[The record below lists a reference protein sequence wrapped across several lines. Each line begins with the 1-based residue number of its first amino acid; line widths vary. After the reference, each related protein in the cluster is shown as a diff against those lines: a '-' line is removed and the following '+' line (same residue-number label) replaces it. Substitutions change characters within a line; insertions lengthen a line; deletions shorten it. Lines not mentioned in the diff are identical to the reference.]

1 MLEKAVVRTTEEK
14 PRKGEVGAE
23 DIRYGQ
29 PQAGCQLSF
38 GGKGGY
44 QHVLSMT
51 KCQLLSWMP
60 RRQP

>member
-29 PQAGCQLSF
+29 PQAGCQFSF
-38 GGKGGY
+38 GGKGGLPTCAE
-44 QHVLSMT
+44 HD
-51 KCQLLSWMP
+51 
-60 RRQP
+60 